1 MMFDNSIEW
10 NGGNMYEDMCLLFL
24 CQYGLAYSIP
34 LTYGKGTGDI
44 KAEAVRGTGYATR
57 F

>member
-1 MMFDNSIEW
+1 MFDNSIEW